1 MNIKAGD
8 LVRFKH
14 DGQLML
20 ITSTAHDAHVAHGE
34 FVVGTR
40 AGKSVTTYASLIEK
54 AYESR

>member
-14 DGQLML
+14 DGQLIL
-20 ITSTAHDAHVAHGE
+20 ITSTTRAGHVAHGE

-40 AGKSVTTYASLIEK
+40 TGKGVTTYTSLIEK

>member
-8 LVRFKH
+8 LVRFKQ

-20 ITSTAHDAHVAHGE
+20 ITSTAHGARVLHGE
-34 FVVGTR
+34 FVVGPR
-40 AGKSVTTYASLIEK
+40 AGKGVTTYASLIEK